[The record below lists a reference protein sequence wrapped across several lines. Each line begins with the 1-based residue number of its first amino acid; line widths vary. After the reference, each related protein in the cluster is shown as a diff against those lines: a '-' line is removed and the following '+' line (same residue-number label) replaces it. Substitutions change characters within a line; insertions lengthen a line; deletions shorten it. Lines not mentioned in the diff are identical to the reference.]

1 MRYQAEKVKD
11 YCSRVMQ
18 AAGLTAEAAE
28 VFAEALVYAD
38 LRGIGSHGVTRLSVY
53 SKRVASGVI
62 RGDVQPEILS
72 DCGGA
77 ITVDA
82 KDGVGAYVARKTVDW
97 CMERAARLGCCCAT
111 VKNATHFGSGAFF
124 TEYAAKKNMI
134 CFVISNSE
142 AAVVPTG
149 GAVPMLGTNPLS
161 IAIPAR
167 QHEPYVLDM
176 ATSVVA
182 RGKVVLAQKEGRSIP
197 SDWGVDKYG
206 VPSTDPAAILDGG
219 AMLPFGGPKGY
230 AISLMIDLMCSSLGG
245 ALSCCETPHFWD
257 DFEHPQN
264 IGYFV
269 CVIDPSKFM
278 PVDIFTHRVDSLLD
292 NFKSCPTAPG
302 VKEVMIPGEIEA
314 NKYKAG
320 LVDGIELSDVVVAD
334 MVETGKRY
342 GITADFF

>member
-1 MRYQAEKVKD
+1 MRYQAEKVKN

-18 AAGLTAEAAE
+18 AAGLAAEAAE
-28 VFAEALVYAD
+28 VFADALVYAD

-62 RGDVQPEILS
+62 RGDAQPEILT

-82 KDGVGAYVARKTVDW
+82 RDGIGAYVARKTVDW

-161 IAIPAR
+161 LAIPAGK
-167 QHEPYVLDM
+167 HEPYVLDM

-197 SDWGVDKYG
+197 GDWGVDKHG

-230 AISLMIDLMCSSLGG
+230 AISLMIDLMCSSLSG
-245 ALSCCETPHFWD
+245 ALNCRETPGFWD

-269 CVIDPSKFM
+269 CVIDPAKFM
-278 PVDIFTHRVDSLLD
+278 PMDTFTQRVDGMLD
-292 NFKSCPTAPG
+292 DFKACPTAPG

-320 LVDGIELSDVVVAD
+320 LVDGITLSDIVVND

-342 GITADFF
+342 GIEADFL

>member
-1 MRYQAEKVKD
+1 MRYNAKKVKD
-11 YCSRVMQ
+11 YCARVMC
-18 AAGLTAEAAE
+18 AAGLQAEAAD

-38 LRGIGSHGVTRLSVY
+38 LRGIASHGVTRLSVY
-53 SKRVASGVI
+53 SKRVSSGVI
-62 RGDVQPEILS
+62 RGDTDPEILT

-82 KDGVGAYVARKTVDW
+82 KDGIGAYVARKTVDW
-97 CMERAARLGCCCAT
+97 CIERAAKLGCCCAT

-134 CFVISNSE
+134 CFVTSNSE

-161 IAIPAR
+161 LAIPAKK
-167 QHEPYVLDM
+167 HEPYVLDM

-197 SDWGVDKYG
+197 GDWGVDKHG

-219 AMLPFGGPKGY
+219 AMLPFGGAKGY
-230 AISLMIDLMCSSLGG
+230 GISLMIDLLCSCLAG
-245 ALSCCETPHFWD
+245 ALNCRETPGFWD
-257 DFEHPQN
+257 DFERPQN
-264 IGYFV
+264 IGYFI

-278 PVDIFTHRVDSLLD
+278 GLGSFTKRVDDLLD
-292 NFKSCPTAPG
+292 DFKACPTAPG
-302 VKEVMIPGEIEA
+302 VQEVMIPGEIEA
-314 NKYKAG
+314 KKLKNS
-320 LVDGIELSDVVVAD
+320 LVDGIELSDIVVND
-334 MVETGKRY
+334 MAEAGKNYGVE
-342 GITADFF
+342 IDFL